1 MDAPPVVSRDPCD
14 PLVNRSPADPFVNRN
29 PTDLFAKAA
38 VRVTER
44 SDGTLLLTSP
54 DPLGEY
60 PRCVGEYLNHW
71 ARTTPDAPFLCQR
84 AANGAWQRLTYRDA
98 LRETQRIASWLLTR
112 NVSTERPVAILS
124 DNSIEHALLTLA
136 AMHIGVPAMPIS
148 PAYSLQSKDFSK
160 LKSIFERAPPG
171 VVYVSDHARFSKAL
185 DCVSHLHAAKLVVGS
200 STGSA
205 PAGSITFDDIS
216 EGASPESVAAAYARV
231 NGDTVAK
238 LLFTSGSTDEPKGVL
253 NTQRMLCS
261 NTQAKAQVW
270 PFLETAP
277 PVIVDWLPWNHTFG
291 GNHNFNLVL
300 RNGGTLYI
308 DAGKPLA
315 GAFQES
321 LRNLR
326 EIAPTIY
333 VNVPRGYELLIAG
346 LREDD
351 ALCRHF
357 FSRLQLLF
365 YAAASLP
372 EHLWNALLELS
383 RKTVGEPVVLVSAWG
398 STETAP
404 LATDC
409 YFQADRPGVIGLP
422 VPGCELKLLP
432 SDGKYEVRV
441 RGPLVTPGYWRRPD
455 LTARHFDEEGFYLIG
470 DAVRFA
476 DDGHP
481 ERGLV
486 FDGRVAEDFKLT
498 TGTWVNVGGLRM
510 RAIAALAPIAQDIVI
525 AGHDQTEVCFLIFP
539 NLAACKALY
548 PALDVDSS
556 PDKALAHPLVRAHV
570 ARGLRELYR
579 QAPGSST
586 HAARALFLTEPP
598 STDAGEI
605 TDKGY
610 INQRAVLT
618 RRRDSVAALYS
629 PDHPAVIR
637 RPRD

>member
-1 MDAPPVVSRDPCD
+1 MVSRDP
-14 PLVNRSPADPFVNRN
+14 SK
-29 PTDLFAKAA
+29 LFAKAA
-38 VRVTER
+38 VSVTRR
-44 SDGTLLLTSP
+44 SDGSLLLTSP
-54 DPLGEY
+54 EPLGEY
-60 PRCVGEYLNHW
+60 PRCLSEYLVHW
-71 ARTTPDAPFLCQR
+71 AQTTPETPFLCQR
-84 AANGAWQRLTYRDA
+84 AQDGTWTRITYQAA
-98 LRETQRIASWLLTR
+98 LQETQRIARWLLTQ
-112 NVSTERPVAILS
+112 NVSADRPVAILS

-148 PAYSLQSKDFSK
+148 PAYSLQSRDFAK

-171 VVYVSDHARFSKAL
+171 VVYVSEHARYSKAL
-185 DCVSHLHAAKLVVGS
+185 DSVSHLHAATLITSLHVDHLPEG
-200 STGSA
+200 GSA
-205 PAGSITFDDIS
+205 Q
-216 EGASPESVAAAYARV
+216 SVAAAYARV

-270 PFLETAP
+270 PFLEAER

-291 GNHNFNLVL
+291 GNHNFNLIL

-326 EIAPTIY
+326 EIAPTLY
-333 VNVPRGYELLIAG
+333 VNVPRGYELLVEA
-346 LREDD
+346 LRADD
-351 ALCRHF
+351 ALREHF

-372 EHLWNALLELS
+372 EHLWDALLELS
-383 RKTVGEPVVLVSAWG
+383 RRTVGEPIALVCAWG

-432 SDGKYEVRV
+432 DGGRYEVRV

-455 LTARHFDEEGFYLIG
+455 LTARHFDAEGFYLIG
-470 DAVRFA
+470 DAVRLA
-476 DDGHP
+476 DEQHP
-481 ERGLV
+481 EAGLV

-498 TGTWVNVGGLRM
+498 TGTWVNVGQLRM
-510 RAIAALAPIAQDIVI
+510 RAIAALAPIAQDVVVT
-525 AGHDQTEVCFLIFP
+525 GHDRTEACFLIFP
-539 NLAACKALY
+539 NVTACKALY
-548 PALDVDSS
+548 PTLESCAS
-556 PDKALAHPLVRAHV
+556 PDKTLMHPLVRAHV

-586 HAARALFLTEPP
+586 HAARALLLTEPP

-618 RRRDSVAALYS
+618 RRRENVEALYS
-629 PDHPAVIR
+629 PDHPAVIV